1 MALSSWKVKKHT
13 KAPVTREVFTG
24 GGEST
29 IAAIATIAA
38 STGNYKSDIATIDQ
52 ATINPNTEP
61 VKEWGQRQAFY
72 KTLVSCQQC
81 NRLGL
86 DGYCCK
92 VDDLPMVDALRACE
106 SFVQVQVPRPKIST
120 VQKTPDTLL
129 KYLAK
134 YAMPLLWHLV
144 HCRECIFEYQYY
156 CPDGCTTGRAY
167 EDALLVFDDVS
178 TLREKMLTAIVK
190 ARRKQ

>member
-13 KAPVTREVFTG
+13 KAPVTRDVFTG

-29 IAAIATIAA
+29 IAGIATIAA
-38 STGNYKSDIATIDQ
+38 STGNYKTDVATIDQ
-52 ATINPNTEP
+52 AAINPNTEP
-61 VKEWGQRQAFY
+61 VKTWVQRLAFY

-81 NRLGL
+81 SKLGL

-92 VDDLPMVDALRACE
+92 VDALPIVDALRACE
-106 SFVQVQVPRPKIST
+106 SFVQVQAPRTHIST
-120 VQKTPDTLL
+120 AQQTAESLR

-144 HCRECIFEYQYY
+144 HCRECIFEYQHY
-156 CPDGCTTGRAY
+156 CPDGCATGRAY
-167 EDALLVFDDVS
+167 EDALLVFDDVA
-178 TLREKMLTAIVK
+178 TLRDKMLTAIVK